1 MLPSVYK
8 LGSSRLFRVSSKLA
22 DITTSATAAVPS
34 TGEMPKEPKEPKNRL
49 RQSTKVLNS
58 ELLAGADYELDYE
71 KGLRRVKPYYF
82 TFKTYVKGRW
92 CGKSLVE
99 VFTTEFRDRD
109 TDYYVTRH
117 TPRMKSLT
125 NEVERGNSKRAR
137 TSKWTGLKW
146 GDDTEEWRCTDTYF
160 SQT

>member
-1 MLPSVYK
+1 M
-8 LGSSRLFRVSSKLA
+8 
-22 DITTSATAAVPS
+22 
-34 TGEMPKEPKEPKNRL
+34 PKEPKNRL

-58 ELLAGADYELDYE
+58 ELLEGADYELDHE

-109 TDYYVTRH
+109 TDYYVRIEMLRCYESSLIRPERSYQEWTR
-117 TPRMKSLT
+117 
-125 NEVERGNSKRAR
+125 A
-137 TSKWTGLKW
+137 SKWPAL
-146 GDDTEEWRCTDTYF
+146 
-160 SQT
+160 